1 MRYHPI
7 QDFLFVSV
15 LLARSF
21 IFALREAAGKSS
33 GISGKELR
41 EMKDKGKM
49 GGLASNDVHLRG
61 PSFVRIE
68 AGRSLRMTRREV
80 RTGR

>member
-15 LLARSF
+15 LLARCG
-21 IFALREAAGKSS
+21 FALREAAGKSS
-33 GISGKELR
+33 GILGKVLR

-49 GGLASNDVHLRG
+49 GGLGSNDVHLW
-61 PSFVRIE
+61 F
-68 AGRSLRMTRREV
+68 RMPHD
-80 RTGR
+80 